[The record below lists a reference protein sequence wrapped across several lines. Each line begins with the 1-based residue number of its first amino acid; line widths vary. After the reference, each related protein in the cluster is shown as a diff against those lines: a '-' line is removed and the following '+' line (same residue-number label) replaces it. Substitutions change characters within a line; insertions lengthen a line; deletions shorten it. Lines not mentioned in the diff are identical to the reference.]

1 MIVYD
6 DEQGSPEWHAA
17 RAGVTTAS
25 MFSTA
30 RGKYESGANKGQPL
44 KGALDYAFGLAIE
57 RISGLPLDD
66 GFETFY
72 TRRGHELEPV
82 ALDKYETLTGNI
94 VTRCGFVSTDDRKF
108 GCSADG
114 LVGDAGGVEVKC
126 WTDPVKLRA
135 VLTGDST
142 DAVSDQCLGGMWL
155 TRREWWDF
163 VLYCPALEAIG
174 RDLTVIRIH
183 RDEDKITALEADLVA
198 FDKLVEGY
206 REQLEQAA

>member
-6 DEQGSPEWHAA
+6 DEQGSDGWFSA

-30 RGKYESGANKGQPL
+30 RGKYASGANKGQPL
-44 KGALDYAFGLAIE
+44 KTALDYAFGLAIE
-57 RISGLPLDD
+57 RISDMPLDD
-66 GFETFY
+66 GFETYF

-82 ALDKYETLTGNI
+82 ALDKYETLTGNL
-94 VTRCGFVSTDDRKF
+94 VSRCGFICTDDRKF

-114 LVGDAGGVEVKC
+114 LVGDVGGVEVKC

-142 DAVSDQCLGGMWL
+142 ESVADQCLGGLWL
-155 TRREWWDF
+155 TRRQWWDF
-163 VLYCPALEAIG
+163 VLYCPALECIG
-174 RDLTVIRIH
+174 RDLTVIRIT
-183 RDEDKITALEADLVA
+183 RDEEKIGALEADLVA
-198 FDKLVEGY
+198 FDKLVESFKA
-206 REQLEQAA
+206 QLINR